1 MHVVQLPTSLASFA
15 SFRQSSMLLE
25 LDGQGDI
32 VRALMDLDGVKVRYS
47 SEVVEDDGALYVGSF
62 CEPYLVRI
70 SLDRLRSVA
79 K

>member
-1 MHVVQLPTSLASFA
+1 
-15 SFRQSSMLLE
+15 
-25 LDGQGDI
+25 
-32 VRALMDLDGVKVRYS
+32 MDLDGVKVRYS